1 MHYQCNHVPSIPL
14 KTQTLF
20 TNVYLHNP
28 YLIEDVALKAFSI
41 GILRLIDLIRD
52 IVNKAAAYEEE
63 DFQPL
68 TYGFKLAPDVTDV
81 RAAGMLKEAEDELQR
96 RIRNGAVKMIL

>member
-1 MHYQCNHVPSIPL
+1 MMSHNSSCLVTWLEGHS
-14 KTQTLF
+14 TAQTLF

-41 GILRLIDLIRD
+41 GILRIIDMIRD

-81 RAAGMLKEAEDELQR
+81 RAAGMLKEAEDDLQR
-96 RIRNGAVKMIL
+96 RIRNA

>member
-1 MHYQCNHVPSIPL
+1 M
-14 KTQTLF
+14 
-20 TNVYLHNP
+20 
-28 YLIEDVALKAFSI
+28 ALKSFCI
-41 GILRLIDLIRD
+41 GILRLIDIVRD

-96 RIRNGAVKMIL
+96 IIRNGT